1 MRRLLRSAKSFV
13 RESGGQDL
21 IEYVLLVA
29 FIALVLVGAITAAGG
44 EVEVVFNNIANTLG
58 GGGGDGDSGGGGSG
72 DDGSGGGDGSGDSGS
87 GDDGSGGGDGS
98 GDDGSGGRA
107 GGG

>member
-29 FIALVLVGAITAAGG
+29 FIALLLVGAITAAGG
-44 EVEVVFNNIANTLG
+44 GVEGVFDDIASTLG
-58 GGGGDGDSGGGGSG
+58 GGGGGGSGSGGGGSG
-72 DDGSGGGDGSGDSGS
+72 GGGSGSGGG
-87 GDDGSGGGDGS
+87 GG
-98 GDDGSGGRA
+98 
-107 GGG
+107 